1 LIVFQ
6 KRQVLGNSAYAY
18 AGDLDYGNGR
28 TRDVARLGVGK
39 GATVVESVTRSR
51 ANSQTALRGCHA
63 AMPNGRPM
71 LMKLSM
77 KTKR

>member
-1 LIVFQ
+1 MAETRHAARCGLEEWP
-6 KRQVLGNSAYAY
+6 A
-18 AGDLDYGNGR
+18 AGYGNGR

-51 ANSQTALRGCHA
+51 ANWQTALRGCHA
-63 AMPNGRPM
+63 AMPNGRP